1 MARVLRIPRS
11 DEQDS
16 FILIHV
22 VSSGGGPLNLTLTAT
37 EGECPYAA
45 TVKASHLKGL
55 RAKNYQGSDDEWTQI
70 ISHILKQSTPTT
82 SSAAYV
88 GVETSASITGSNDED
103 KELVITVRKRVQS
116 ITQKLGSIT
125 LKQDDDQAIELFE
138 WSGISLARVEELENQ
153 TIELSDRCR
162 VADETIQKLKE
173 QLDDLIKA
181 KVQHESNLIANFAQ
195 LLNEKKLKIRNQQR
209 LLSAATVDP
218 TKVAEI
224 QAHSVQSHA
233 AKEDEHLPKRGAENL
248 GDTDDE
254 SDDGF
259 EKMEVDQGRSG
270 NSLEDR
276 DTEDEDENGGTT
288 TDDDSDGSMQD
299 EVPPRKSQEQGND
312 KPRRS
317 NTKEVTPPPRRELP
331 FTRRKP
337 AAQPEAIPVQSE
349 VNEAEETAGETDD
362 DEL

>member
-22 VSSGGGPLNLTLTAT
+22 VSSGSGPLNLTLTAT

-45 TVKASHLKGL
+45 TIKASQLKGL

-70 ISHILKQSTPTT
+70 ISYILKQSTSST
-82 SSAAYV
+82 SSAAYT
-88 GVETSASITGSNDED
+88 GVETSASITGSDDEN
-103 KELVITVRKRVQS
+103 KELVITIRKRVQS

-173 QLDDLIKA
+173 QLDELIKA
-181 KVQHESNLIANFAQ
+181 KVQHESKLIANFAQ

-218 TKVAEI
+218 SKVAEI
-224 QAHSVQSHA
+224 RAHSVQSHT
-233 AKEDEHLPKRGAENL
+233 AKGEENLAKRGAQSL
-248 GDTDDE
+248 DDTDDE

-259 EKMEVDQGRSG
+259 EKMDVDKPRSG
-270 NSLEDR
+270 NSLEDQ
-276 DTEDEDENGGTT
+276 DTEDEDEDGSRT

-299 EVPPRKSQEQGND
+299 EVPSSKSQEQDND
-312 KPRRS
+312 DPQRS
-317 NTKEVTPPPRRELP
+317 NTKEATPPPRRELP

-337 AAQPEAIPVQSE
+337 AEQPEAAPIQSE
-349 VNEAEETAGETDD
+349 VHVGGETAGETDD